1 MDGGSWHCTGGN
13 DQDHPK
19 EKEMQKAKWL
29 SEEAEKWREV
39 KGKGEKE
46 GYTHLNEEF
55 QRTERR
61 GKKDLLKDQ
70 CKEQRKTIEWERLEI
85 SSWKLR
91 DTKGIFYAKM
101 GTIKDRNVM
110 DIMEAEDIK
119 KRWQEYTEEL
129 YKKDFMTQTI
139 MMV

>member
-1 MDGGSWHCTGGN
+1 MPANLENSAVATGLEEVSFHSN
-13 DQDHPK
+13 PK

-85 SSWKLR
+85 SSWKL
-91 DTKGIFYAKM
+91 
-101 GTIKDRNVM
+101 
-110 DIMEAEDIK
+110 
-119 KRWQEYTEEL
+119 
-129 YKKDFMTQTI
+129 
-139 MMV
+139 